1 MQHRLVRAGLAGLA
15 AVVLAA
21 GCCRMR
27 LGFRFRRQLRGG
39 LGGFRDLRQA
49 LRREQG
55 RRSRITYLSGY
66 QYQSSVS
73 ILEYVAAAKLG
84 YFKDLCLDVA
94 LKPGT
99 GDTAQ
104 NTKLLASGQATVS
117 AVAEQDTIQ
126 ARANGIAITGVSS
139 YSDAGLDILMT
150 NKDITKLTQLD
161 GKVVGH
167 KGYVPA
173 AVEAMLVKAG
183 VTWDSLTLVK
193 EGYDPSVLPRR
204 QGGLEAL
211 TGFVSN
217 EPNQLKAAGKDVTV
231 WQPVDYGIPSS
242 IGAMAVNPAFAAA
255 HPHAVEDVLRAS
267 LHAYDYCSS
276 GQAHITE
283 CVGYAAKLSGPT
295 YDKGLNATI
304 WKTETQVVKDNPTPG
319 QPLGGIDPGN
329 IAALVDML
337 HKFGIVAGRR
347 DRRQGQGVV
356 RHLVRQQP
364 LRRGQARMARTVAR
378 AGTRRPHRSGSR
390 NPTERPTPCP
400 RKSTESS
407 CPSGTADGCCRRRR
421 RTPRRVTH
429 GTGARPCTRRAS
441 GWTSSCRWPS
451 GAASAGPPTTGGAR
465 WSR

>member
-15 AVVLAA
+15 AVALAA
-21 GCCRMR
+21 GGAAC
-27 LGFRFRRQLRGG
+27 GSGSGG
-39 LGGFRDLRQA
+39 DSSAGSEGSAISAKRCA
-49 LRREQG
+49 ENKAAG
-55 RRSRITYLSGY
+55 KITYLSGY

-84 YFKDLCLDVA
+84 YFKDLCLDVT

-126 ARANGIAITGVSS
+126 ARANGIGITGVSS

-276 GQAHITE
+276 GQEHITE

-295 YDKGLNATI
+295 YDKALNATI

-329 IAALVDML
+329 IAELVDML
-337 HKFGIVAGRR
+337 HRFRIVPA
-347 DRRQGQGVV
+347 DV
-356 RHLVRQQP
+356 
-364 LRRGQARMARTVAR
+364 
-378 AGTRRPHRSGSR
+378 
-390 NPTERPTPCP
+390 
-400 RKSTESS
+400 
-407 CPSGTADGCCRRRR
+407 TADK
-421 RTPRRVTH
+421 
-429 GTGARPCTRRAS
+429 AK
-441 GWTSSCRWPS
+441 GWFDTSFVSSLYAEGRLVWP
-451 GAASAGPPTTGGAR
+451 AP
-465 WSR
+465 